1 MSSSNSWLRRWFRPV
16 RTRSDAVAF
25 RRRRAH
31 LQFEACEQR
40 AMLAAVLPA
49 VATDEGV
56 MTPSYVVSNATFVQ
70 QSGETVTTIND
81 TSGSIATVQTAINSA
96 RTANAS
102 RLIVVNLK
110 ANTRYTVTSTPLT
123 LGSNVCLTGSGTT
136 IAAAASATA
145 TSLVR
150 ISAGSRNVSVSRLT
164 LDGGLAALNGL
175 EAPGVSR
182 VNVDQVTVQS
192 AGLDGIFLQGLGST
206 SYDSEITVTRCEAA
220 NSLGAGVHIVDA
232 TQAVVLDV
240 SAYGNAMGFRL
251 ETSADSLLANNR
263 ASFNT
268 TAGIALADTTRCKV
282 VGNLCVANTV
292 GISNAGT
299 TTSSTYNF
307 FVNNEFRTG
316 ATGFSM
322 AGQANVLYGNTFA
335 SDVTTPLSIA
345 SGSGAN
351 RIITTGPA
359 LTGSGQEIFRPP
371 TASNPHTQAV
381 LATAGRVDV
390 VTAATTLSGVQA
402 AYDAARAAN
411 ATAVIVLRLTA
422 SRITGDVTCVL
433 GSRTCVLIDGTIAL
447 SSGVTAFSALG
458 AGFISIS
465 GGVIDGG
472 GTTGRSGLSFEN
484 CSRVVVEEVTL
495 RNFGDK
501 ATRVSDSDVIAFSGC
516 TTPCIVAGTTIDG
529 GAARGIWTKGNSTS
543 STGGFIFAGN
553 TISNCNMDG
562 IDLDV
567 TTSNSLAYANT
578 SRDNVRYGVFVEE
591 GASLNTVF
599 ANTCSSNEIGI
610 NVYSSL
616 TGTTIRNTLVANVC
630 DSNQRGIRFGAARG
644 LETSQNFAF
653 NNSLTRSKSSG
664 LDAQSVGTE
673 NYCSQQYFS
682 GNVANIGGTTGAV
695 FFNSKSFAATS
706 TAATTTMTPS
716 SPGVSATPV
725 GSVAITFS
733 KPVTGFGVG
742 DLTLTRGGTP
752 VSLAS
757 ATLTSTDGQRFTLG
771 SLGAATAT
779 EGAYTLSFTAA
790 GAGVV
795 DAAGQTL
802 TQNATATWTLDTS
815 ITVPSGQTIIDTT
828 VRTGSAQVVKR
839 GAGTLVLTVAASF
852 TGGTVVEAGTL
863 IIRHPDAL
871 GVGSLTVQAGAT
883 VRLDIGTDRVAV
895 TALSLDAAGL
905 LDVDAGGVSVAA
917 GGLARA
923 TFRERLSVGRNGG
936 GWNGSSGI
944 VSTFAADEVAA
955 GSPRAVG
962 WLDDGAA
969 ALTFAFAAPGDT
981 NLDGLVDVLDAA
993 TFISSGAYDAA
1004 IDSGWM
1010 DGDFND
1016 DGIVDVLD
1024 AADLIGGGL
1033 YDAGSYLPSASAV
1046 ARRRWIL

>member
-1 MSSSNSWLRRWFRPV
+1 
-16 RTRSDAVAF
+16 
-25 RRRRAH
+25 
-31 LQFEACEQR
+31 
-40 AMLAAVLPA
+40 MLAAVLPA
-49 VATDEGV
+49 VATDTGV
-56 MTPSYVVSNATFVQ
+56 MTPSYVVPNASFVQ

-81 TSGSIATVQTAINSA
+81 TSGSIATVQAAINSA
-96 RTANAS
+96 RTANTT
-102 RLIVVNLK
+102 RMIVVNLK
-110 ANTRYTVTSTPLT
+110 ASTRYAVTSTPLT
-123 LGSNVCLTGSGTT
+123 LGSNVCLTGNGTT
-136 IAAAASATA
+136 IAADASASA

-150 ISAGSRNVSVSRLT
+150 ISAGSRNVAVSRLT
-164 LDGGLAALNGL
+164 LDGGLAALHGL

-192 AGLDGIFLQGLGST
+192 AGLDGILLQGLGST
-206 SYDSEITVTRCEAA
+206 AYDSEITVTRCEAA
-220 NSLGAGVHIVDA
+220 NSIGAGIHIVDA

-240 SAYGNAMGFRL
+240 SAYGNARGLAL

-263 ASFNT
+263 VSFNT
-268 TAGIALADTTRCKV
+268 TAGIALSATTRCKV
-282 VGNLCVANTV
+282 VGNLCVANAV

-299 TTSSTYNF
+299 TTSSTYNV
-307 FVNNEFRTG
+307 FVNNDIRTG

-335 SDVTTPLSIA
+335 ADVTTPLSIA

-351 RIITTGPA
+351 RIISTGPA

-371 TASNPHTQAV
+371 TAANPHTQAV
-381 LATAGRVDV
+381 LSTAGRVDV

-411 ATAVIVLRLTA
+411 ATAVIVLHLTA
-422 SRITGDVTCVL
+422 SRITGDATCVL

-447 SSGVTAFSALG
+447 AAGVTAFSASG
-458 AGFISIS
+458 DGFLSVS

-472 GTTGRSGLSFEN
+472 STTGRPGLSFEN
-484 CSRVVVEEVTL
+484 CSRVVVEQVTL
-495 RNFGDK
+495 RNFGAK
-501 ATRVSDSDVIAFSGC
+501 ATRVTNSDVIAFSGC

-529 GAARGIWTKGNSTS
+529 GAARGIWTKGNSIS

-553 TISNCNMDG
+553 TITNCNMDG
-562 IDLDV
+562 IDFDV

-578 SRDNVRYGVFVEE
+578 SRSNIRYGVFVEE

-610 NVYSSL
+610 NVYASV
-616 TGTTIRNTLVANVC
+616 TGTTIRNSLVANVC
-630 DSNQRGIRFGAARG
+630 DANQRGIRFGAATG
-644 LETSQNFAF
+644 LETSHNFAF
-653 NNSLTRSKSSG
+653 NNTLTNSTSKG

-682 GNVANIGGTTGAV
+682 ANAATIGGTTGAV
-695 FFNSKSFAATS
+695 FFNSASFAATAA
-706 TAATTTMTPS
+706 AATTVMTPS
-716 SPGVSATPV
+716 SPGTSSTPV

-733 KPVTGFGVG
+733 KPVTGLGLG
-742 DLTLTRGGTP
+742 DLTLTRGGSP

-757 ATLTSTDGQRFTLG
+757 ATLTSTDGRRFTLG
-771 SLGAATAT
+771 SLGTATAT
-779 EGAYTLSFTAA
+779 DGAYTLSFNAT
-790 GAGVV
+790 GSGVV
-795 DAAGQTL
+795 DAAGQSL
-802 TQNATATWTLDTS
+802 TQNATAAWTLDTS
-815 ITVPSGQTIIDTT
+815 ISVPAGQTVVDTT

-863 IIRHPDAL
+863 IIRQANAI
-871 GVGSLTVQAGAT
+871 GVGSLTVRAGAI
-883 VRLDIGTDRVAV
+883 VRLDIGTNRVAV
-895 TALSLDAAGL
+895 TALAIDAAGL

-917 GGLARA
+917 GGLTHA
-923 TFRERLSVGRNGG
+923 TFRERLSAGRNGG

-955 GSPRAVG
+955 GIPRAVG
-962 WLDDGAA
+962 WFDDGAEP
-969 ALTFAFAAPGDT
+969 LTFAFAAPGDT

-1010 DGDFND
+1010 KGDFND

-1033 YDAGSYLPSASAV
+1033 YDAGSYLPSASPA
-1046 ARRRWIL
+1046 ARRKWIL

>member
-16 RTRSDAVAF
+16 RTRSDAATS
-25 RRRRAH
+25 RRRRAR
-31 LQFEACEQR
+31 LQFEACEPR

-56 MTPSYVVSNATFVQ
+56 MTPSYVVPNATFVQ

-110 ANTRYTVTSTPLT
+110 ANTRYVVTPTPLP
-123 LGSNVCLTGSGTT
+123 LGSNVCLTGDGTT
-136 IAAAASATA
+136 IAADASATA

-206 SYDSEITVTRCEAA
+206 IYDSQITVTRCEAA
-220 NSLGAGVHIVDA
+220 NSLGAGIHIVDA

-240 SAYGNAMGFRL
+240 SAYGNARGFYL
-251 ETSADSLLANNR
+251 ETSADFLLANNR
-263 ASFNT
+263 VSFNT

-292 GISNAGT
+292 GIANAGT

-307 FVNNEFRTG
+307 FINNEFRTG

-335 SDVTTPLSIA
+335 ADVTTPLSIA

-351 RIITTGPA
+351 RIISTGAA

-371 TASNPHTQAV
+371 TATNPHTQAV
-381 LATAGRVDV
+381 MATAGRVDV

-433 GSRTCVLIDGTIAL
+433 GSRTCVLIDGTISL
-447 SSGVTAFSALG
+447 SSGVTGFSALG

-495 RNFGDK
+495 RNFGAK
-501 ATRVSDSDVIAFSGC
+501 ATRVENSDVIAFSGC

-543 STGGFIFAGN
+543 STGGYIFAGN

-599 ANTCSSNEIGI
+599 ANTCSSNEIGM
-610 NVYSSL
+610 YTHRWL
-616 TGTTIRNTLVANVC
+616 APR
-630 DSNQRGIRFGAARG
+630 
-644 LETSQNFAF
+644 
-653 NNSLTRSKSSG
+653 
-664 LDAQSVGTE
+664 
-673 NYCSQQYFS
+673 
-682 GNVANIGGTTGAV
+682 
-695 FFNSKSFAATS
+695 
-706 TAATTTMTPS
+706 
-716 SPGVSATPV
+716 SATRWWP
-725 GSVAITFS
+725 T
-733 KPVTGFGVG
+733 
-742 DLTLTRGGTP
+742 
-752 VSLAS
+752 S
-757 ATLTSTDGQRFTLG
+757 ATR
-771 SLGAATAT
+771 
-779 EGAYTLSFTAA
+779 
-790 GAGVV
+790 
-795 DAAGQTL
+795 
-802 TQNATATWTLDTS
+802 
-815 ITVPSGQTIIDTT
+815 ISG
-828 VRTGSAQVVKR
+828 
-839 GAGTLVLTVAASF
+839 
-852 TGGTVVEAGTL
+852 E
-863 IIRHPDAL
+863 
-871 GVGSLTVQAGAT
+871 
-883 VRLDIGTDRVAV
+883 
-895 TALSLDAAGL
+895 
-905 LDVDAGGVSVAA
+905 
-917 GGLARA
+917 
-923 TFRERLSVGRNGG
+923 
-936 GWNGSSGI
+936 
-944 VSTFAADEVAA
+944 
-955 GSPRAVG
+955 
-962 WLDDGAA
+962 
-969 ALTFAFAAPGDT
+969 
-981 NLDGLVDVLDAA
+981 
-993 TFISSGAYDAA
+993 
-1004 IDSGWM
+1004 
-1010 DGDFND
+1010 
-1016 DGIVDVLD
+1016 
-1024 AADLIGGGL
+1024 
-1033 YDAGSYLPSASAV
+1033 SASAQRGDSKP
-1046 ARRRWIL
+1046 AKTSPSTTR

>member
-1 MSSSNSWLRRWFRPV
+1 M
-16 RTRSDAVAF
+16 
-25 RRRRAH
+25 
-31 LQFEACEQR
+31 
-40 AMLAAVLPA
+40 
-49 VATDEGV
+49 
-56 MTPSYVVSNATFVQ
+56 
-70 QSGETVTTIND
+70 
-81 TSGSIATVQTAINSA
+81 
-96 RTANAS
+96 
-102 RLIVVNLK
+102 
-110 ANTRYTVTSTPLT
+110 
-123 LGSNVCLTGSGTT
+123 
-136 IAAAASATA
+136 
-145 TSLVR
+145 
-150 ISAGSRNVSVSRLT
+150 
-164 LDGGLAALNGL
+164 
-175 EAPGVSR
+175 
-182 VNVDQVTVQS
+182 
-192 AGLDGIFLQGLGST
+192 
-206 SYDSEITVTRCEAA
+206 
-220 NSLGAGVHIVDA
+220 
-232 TQAVVLDV
+232 
-240 SAYGNAMGFRL
+240 
-251 ETSADSLLANNR
+251 
-263 ASFNT
+263 
-268 TAGIALADTTRCKV
+268 
-282 VGNLCVANTV
+282 
-292 GISNAGT
+292 
-299 TTSSTYNF
+299 
-307 FVNNEFRTG
+307 
-316 ATGFSM
+316 
-322 AGQANVLYGNTFA
+322 
-335 SDVTTPLSIA
+335 
-345 SGSGAN
+345 
-351 RIITTGPA
+351 
-359 LTGSGQEIFRPP
+359 
-371 TASNPHTQAV
+371 
-381 LATAGRVDV
+381 
-390 VTAATTLSGVQA
+390 
-402 AYDAARAAN
+402 
-411 ATAVIVLRLTA
+411 
-422 SRITGDVTCVL
+422 
-433 GSRTCVLIDGTIAL
+433 
-447 SSGVTAFSALG
+447 
-458 AGFISIS
+458 
-465 GGVIDGG
+465 
-472 GTTGRSGLSFEN
+472 
-484 CSRVVVEEVTL
+484 
-495 RNFGDK
+495 
-501 ATRVSDSDVIAFSGC
+501 
-516 TTPCIVAGTTIDG
+516 
-529 GAARGIWTKGNSTS
+529 
-543 STGGFIFAGN
+543 
-553 TISNCNMDG
+553 
-562 IDLDV
+562 
-567 TTSNSLAYANT
+567 
-578 SRDNVRYGVFVEE
+578 
-591 GASLNTVF
+591 F

-716 SPGVSATPV
+716 SPGTSATPV

-733 KPVTGFGVG
+733 KPVTGFGIG

-752 VSLAS
+752 VSLAT
-757 ATLTSTDGQRFTLG
+757 ATLASTDGQRFTLG